1 MDDQTLAAQLEKTGD
16 IMDLARDEAWVR
28 ESARIEAECGG
39 RIEAGLAVKA
49 YAQAKYDDSL
59 GHVRQ
64 ELRSQMRV
72 QSILFGELRRW
83 METWDIGGAF
93 SDTYTEARELIRAH
107 LKQPTPEL
115 EAWAAAVLE
124 EDTQAQENA
133 DKPVRAKT
141 RAQLLLMMSDE
152 DWETL
157 ARVAAAAIADIV
169 LAHAP
174 QASKVEQEATVA
186 A

>member
-1 MDDQTLAAQLEKTGD
+1 VDDQTLAAQLAKTGD
-16 IMDLARDEAWVR
+16 IMDLARDENWVR
-28 ESARIEAECGG
+28 ESARIEEECGG

-49 YAQAKYDDSL
+49 YAQAKYDESL
-59 GHVRQ
+59 NHVRL
-64 ELRSQMRV
+64 ELRSQMRA
-72 QSILFGELRRW
+72 QSILFSELLHW

-93 SDTYTEARELIRAH
+93 SDTYTEARERVRAH
-107 LKQPTPEL
+107 LKLPTPEL
-115 EAWAAAVLE
+115 EAWVEAVLE
-124 EDTQAQENA
+124 EDTQAQEGA
-133 DKPVRAKT
+133 DKPVSSQT
-141 RAQLLLMMSDE
+141 RAQFLLMMSDE

-174 QASKVEQEATVA
+174 QANKVKEEATVA